1 MGNIALGAEPMSEK
15 LEIGV
20 EVRVLNQPGT
30 YKVYGYNKDGS
41 YCLYGGTLTH
51 RAFRDVM
58 PERVRPAKIKKERKQ

>member
-1 MGNIALGAEPMSEK
+1 MSEK
-15 LEIGV
+15 LEIGT

-30 YKVYGYNKDGS
+30 YTVYSYNKDGS

-58 PERVRPAKIKKERKQ
+58 PNRVRPAKKKERK

>member
-1 MGNIALGAEPMSEK
+1 MSEK

-30 YKVYGYNKDGS
+30 YRVYSYNKDGS